1 MLFQFNKLFAAFALI
16 SMLLAC
22 EAEQKPT
29 MIDLAG
35 KTMGTT
41 YHISYRDSLGRNL
54 QSSIDSLLRVINQEV
69 STYIPDSR
77 ISQFNRSDS
86 GIFIPATVPN
96 YFAHNLK
103 LSGLVYG
110 HSGGWFNPCVMPL
123 VRYFNFG
130 PDKKELLKIDSS
142 LVDSL
147 QKLVNFDAVSVAED
161 AKGVF
166 IRKNIPRL
174 EVDFSAIAK
183 GDACDQ
189 LGILLESRGLR
200 NYMVEIGGEVRARG
214 FLSKGFGWMVGINRP
229 TEEASTKDMQVIVEL
244 QDLSLATSGNY
255 RNFHEVNGVKYAHTI
270 NPFTGYPER
279 NTLLSVSIFAK
290 DCGFADALATA
301 AMAMGLKR
309 AEEMLHRLE
318 GVEAYFIYSDD
329 TGKMQTR
336 FTDGLKNIIKD

>member
-1 MLFQFNKLFAAFALI
+1 MLSPFNKIASFFLLFIVLF
-16 SMLLAC
+16 AC
-22 EAEQKPT
+22 EAERKSI
-29 MIDLAG
+29 MVDLNG

-54 QSSIDSLLRVINQEV
+54 QLSIDSLLLVFNQEV

-77 ISQFNRSDS
+77 ISQFNKSDS
-86 GIFIPATVPN
+86 GIFILAGEAN

-130 PDKKELLKIDSS
+130 PDKKALAKIDSA

-147 QKLVNFDAVSVAED
+147 QKLVNFDAVSVAETPE
-161 AKGVF
+161 GTLV
-166 IRKNIPRL
+166 RKNIPRL

-189 LGILLESRGLR
+189 IGLLLESRGLR
-200 NYMVEIGGEVRARG
+200 NYMIEIGGEVRARG
-214 FLSKGFGWMVGINRP
+214 FQSEEFGWMVGINTP
-229 TEEASTKDMQVIVEL
+229 TETASTKDMQVIVEL
-244 QDLSLATSGNY
+244 RDLSLATSGNY

-270 NPFTGYPER
+270 NPFTGYPEG

-301 AMAMGLKR
+301 SMAMGLKN
-309 AEEMLHRLE
+309 AEEMVRRIE
-318 GVEAYFIYSDD
+318 GVDAYFIFSDAD
-329 TGKMQTR
+329 GQMQMTA
-336 FTDGLKNIIKD
+336 TDGLKNIIKE